1 MLKMSRGLC
10 VVGLISACFL
20 LASDKP
26 SSNFPKPPDTEPS
39 KEPFV
44 SPDEALKRWQLPP
57 GFKATLFAAE
67 PDVQQPIAMAFDSRG
82 RLWVAE
88 NYTYAQSGV
97 NFDMTLRDRI
107 VILEDVDNDGKFDKR
122 TVFWDQAQKLTSIEL
137 GFGGVWALCAPHL
150 LFIPDRNRDD
160 VPDGEPEVILD
171 GWDDNAVR
179 HNIVNGLKWGPD
191 GWLYGR
197 HGILATSRP
206 GSPGTPLE
214 QRPPINCG
222 IWRYHPTRKTVEVVC
237 HGTTN
242 PWGHDWDIHGEL
254 FMINTVIGHL
264 WHILPGA
271 HYQRMYGEDLTSP
284 HLYELIPQTADHFH
298 WDTTEAWSDIRKLGV
313 TTTTDQAGGG
323 HAHSGLMIYNGTN
336 WPPEYRGDAFT
347 VNLHG
352 HRINRDALEVGQA
365 FQPDTRSGKPNSQAG
380 KPDLRAGFVAK
391 HRPDFA
397 KTTDPW
403 FRGIDL
409 LCGPDGGVYIADWSD
424 VGECHENDGVHR
436 SSGRIFKLKWETTKP
451 ANRKDKKVPPALIPD
466 MVTTPPEQL
475 VEFAVKF
482 NNEWLARQARIR
494 ILELADSGTAE
505 QKRRLK
511 VHVSGLGDLRSTF
524 ACPDPKAVAS
534 EDSSILVSTNTGLRS
549 VWCERLL
556 GLDDDAR
563 LLDVLSRGDPRGQS
577 WAIRIMAE
585 RGLNDKTSAA
595 VAQSAS
601 SSSSGLVLLH
611 LASALQRLPHDAR
624 WPIAEA
630 LASRGEFAGD
640 PVLPLMV
647 WYGIEP
653 AVPADP
659 DKAVALA
666 ESTKMPKLRTFIAR
680 RLTHLLAQQPGA
692 ANKVVELLGRLSSA
706 ESQLNVLTGMKDALA
721 GMRKAPPPAAWAS
734 VSKKLN
740 DSGNESVRQAVREVS
755 VVFGDG
761 RAIDEVK
768 KIAAAR
774 GSDSE
779 SRRQAIR
786 SLVEAR
792 AAGLAPLLQ
801 NLLDDRDI
809 GPDVIRGLAAI
820 SDAGTPRL
828 LLDNYKRLLPPARSE
843 AINTLVSRPAFASP
857 LLDAVAAGS
866 VQRMHVSSF
875 QLRQMQSFGDEQ
887 ITKRIA
893 DLWPEL
899 RAISAEK
906 TKKIADYKTT
916 LTPERLATANL
927 PAGRKLFEK
936 SCMSCHILF
945 GQGGNAGPELT
956 GAQRNNLAYL
966 LENIVDPS
974 LTVSANFK
982 MSIVVLT
989 DGRVLNGVVA
999 GKTDQTLTL
1008 QTPTERLVLPLGDIE
1023 EQRESNLSL
1032 MPEGQL
1038 DVLKPDDVRDLI
1050 GYLMSPQQ
1058 VAVGKSE

>member
-1 MLKMSRGLC
+1 
-10 VVGLISACFL
+10 
-20 LASDKP
+20 
-26 SSNFPKPPDTEPS
+26 
-39 KEPFV
+39 
-44 SPDEALKRWQLPP
+44 
-57 GFKATLFAAE
+57 
-67 PDVQQPIAMAFDSRG
+67 
-82 RLWVAE
+82 
-88 NYTYAQSGV
+88 
-97 NFDMTLRDRI
+97 
-107 VILEDVDNDGKFDKR
+107 
-122 TVFWDQAQKLTSIEL
+122 
-137 GFGGVWALCAPHL
+137 
-150 LFIPDRNRDD
+150 
-160 VPDGEPEVILD
+160 
-171 GWDDNAVR
+171 
-179 HNIVNGLKWGPD
+179 
-191 GWLYGR
+191 
-197 HGILATSRP
+197 
-206 GSPGTPLE
+206 
-214 QRPPINCG
+214 
-222 IWRYHPTRKTVEVVC
+222 
-237 HGTTN
+237 
-242 PWGHDWDIHGEL
+242 
-254 FMINTVIGHL
+254 
-264 WHILPGA
+264 
-271 HYQRMYGEDLTSP
+271 
-284 HLYELIPQTADHFH
+284 
-298 WDTTEAWSDIRKLGV
+298 
-313 TTTTDQAGGG
+313 G

-352 HRINRDALEVGQA
+352 HRINRDALELA
-365 FQPDTRSGKPNSQAG
+365 STSPLSPSGGEGPGVRGAQ
-380 KPDLRAGFVAK
+380 RAGFVAK

-436 SSGRIFKLKWETTKP
+436 SSGRIFKLTWG
-451 ANRKDKKVPPALIPD
+451 AISQARDKSKKAPPALIPD

-524 ACPDPKAVAS
+524 ACPDPKTVAS

-556 GLDDDAR
+556 GMDDDAR

-624 WPIAEA
+624 WPIANA

-680 RLTHLLAQQPGA
+680 RLTHLLTQQPEA
-692 ANKVVELLGRLSSA
+692 ANKVVELLGRLGST

-721 GMRKAPPPAAWAS
+721 GMRKAPPPTAWARVAAKLS
-734 VSKKLN
+734 QTSEVSKTSEV
-740 DSGNESVRQAVREVS
+740 SGRERELVRQAVREVS

-801 NLLDDRDI
+801 GLLDDRDI

-927 PAGRKLFEK
+927 PVGRKLFEK

-945 GQGGNAGPELT
+945 GQGGKAGPELT

-999 GKTDQTLTL
+999 GKSDQTLTL

-1058 VAVGKSE
+1058 VALDVSP